1 MLHRCETVGVA
12 EVSRQRGKDARAY
25 AGGYLPFLHMVAPE
39 QAQRLTLKHP
49 WVAQWEKT
57 AS

>member
-1 MLHRCETVGVA
+1 M
-12 EVSRQRGKDARAY
+12 GKDARAY

-49 WVAQWEKT
+49 WVAQWSRD
-57 AS
+57 AP